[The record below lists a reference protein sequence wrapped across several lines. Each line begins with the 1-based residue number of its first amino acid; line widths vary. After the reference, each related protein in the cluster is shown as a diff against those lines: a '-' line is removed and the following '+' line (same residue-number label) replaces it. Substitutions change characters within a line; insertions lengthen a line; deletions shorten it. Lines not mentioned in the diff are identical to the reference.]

1 MARHEDRDLE
11 RRLSSDAEEVRA
23 VVSPELQSRIRASVH
38 SARQLQSAPAG
49 RNAGGRYW
57 WASALTGVAA
67 VLLVIVI
74 VEWNRDVPDG
84 LPAEPTAATAPEIIE
99 FFGVLPLKARTA
111 DLTGPLEDEL
121 LHLQS
126 DLEKARL
133 SVERDLRSAL

>member
-1 MARHEDRDLE
+1 VATKDWVLLVDSDE
-11 RRLSSDAEEVRA
+11 RVT
-23 VVSPELQSRIRASVH
+23 PELRAEIREDLALHGSR
-38 SARQLQSAPAG
+38 
-49 RNAGGRYW
+49 Y
-57 WASALTGVAA
+57 A
-67 VLLVIVI
+67 VLLVIVM